1 MVVVIKPLFFEQ
13 FRKCPISFQIAFRKI
28 YQQLKV
34 VDDPLEIKCI
44 TSNYTNKKH
53 YKLLLDKSR
62 ISLKV
67 EKNQLVVIG
76 FFYNQYFSEQD

>member
-1 MVVVIKPLFFEQ
+1 MVVIIKPLFFEK
-13 FRKCPISFQIAFRKI
+13 FRKCPNSFQIAFKKI

-44 TSNYTNKKH
+44 TRNYTNKKH

-62 ISLKV
+62 ISLK
-67 EKNQLVVIG
+67 
-76 FFYNQYFSEQD
+76 